1 MLTEYLGK
9 SKFLPDDALQNSI
22 LGVQAC
28 RFSLYHPEA
37 NCAVGSAAKTNTPS
51 LEAVFCCKGTL
62 LLEWSDHRQR
72 VLHAREI
79 LLLSAQ
85 NPPCHIHSTQPLE
98 GIVLCI
104 DTAQL
109 QQSLQSVSFHM
120 ENHRLHMQQIQ
131 EYMQKQN
138 GCTIIRHTPW
148 SNAVFS
154 TLYELPQTEWAH
166 YCIWK
171 IIELLYLLC
180 TNHKLSIQKTNKTMS
195 NSRFASTISAIYAY
209 METHMDEK
217 LTIASL
223 SHQFC
228 LSPTT
233 LKNCFRHMYGRSVH
247 NCLQHMRI
255 AKAAK
260 LLSTSNMTV
269 LQIAQSVGYEG
280 VSQFNAVFKKTYG
293 LTPTQYR
300 KMSISVDSCPNSQD
314 N

>member
-1 MLTEYLGK
+1 MLTEYLEK
-9 SKFLPDDALQNSI
+9 SKLLPDDALKNTI

-28 RFSLYHPEA
+28 RFSLYDSEA
-37 NCAVGSAAKTNTPS
+37 SCPVGSTTQTNTPS
-51 LEAVFCCKGTL
+51 LEVVFCCKGTL
-62 LLEWSDHRQR
+62 LLEWSDHRQ
-72 VLHAREI
+72 VCLHAQEI
-79 LLLSAQ
+79 LLLSTQ
-85 NPPCHIHSTQPLE
+85 NPPCHIQSTLPLE
-98 GIVLCI
+98 GIMLCV

-109 QQSLQSVSFHM
+109 QQSLQAVFSHI
-120 ENHRLHMQQIQ
+120 ENKSLHMQQIQ

-138 GCTIIRHTPW
+138 GCTIIRHTAW

-171 IIELLYLLC
+171 VIELLYLLC
-180 TNHKLSIQKTNKTMS
+180 TNHKLFTQKTNKTMS
-195 NSRFASTISAIYAY
+195 NSRFAPTISAIYAY

-260 LLSTSNMTV
+260 LLSSSTMTV

-300 KMSISVDSCPNSQD
+300 KMSISVDSCPNPQD